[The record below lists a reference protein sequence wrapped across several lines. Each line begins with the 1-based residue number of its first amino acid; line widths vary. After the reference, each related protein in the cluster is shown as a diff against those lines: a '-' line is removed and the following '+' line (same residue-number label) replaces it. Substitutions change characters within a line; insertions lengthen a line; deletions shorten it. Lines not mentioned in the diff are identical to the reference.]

1 MGRPADGAVRRR
13 GGGVHHHPVQPPA
26 LPAVREGAGRRPA
39 GPDAADEPPDRQAP
53 HPPLDPD
60 NEEFVLFI
68 RAKDVGTKWLPLTV
82 VTGGSSANN
91 LVKATQ
97 GSLATDVFKN
107 QLIRSIGEVVYRDQ
121 AKVEKMIRSSKVPGL
136 GAVKEFEYG
145 FKVRDKKDP
154 EAWMDDTDVTLIP
167 PKDSLPTT
175 PLNTIAEGVRGLADK
190 LGFGPKPAGAPGAK

>member
-1 MGRPADGAVRRR
+1 MQQMNRQTAK
-13 GGGVHHHPVQPPA
+13 PPT
-26 LPAVREGAGRRPA
+26 
-39 GPDAADEPPDRQAP
+39 
-53 HPPLDPD
+53 PPLDPD